1 MMVQLPALPEGRIKF
16 LLRRDDLCN
25 ILNLLE
31 LWSDLHPPRQLA
43 TEHGNA

>member
-1 MMVQLPALPEGRIKF
+1 MMVQIPAPLEGGIKF
-16 LLRRDDLCN
+16 LLRRYDLCN

-31 LWSDLHPPRQLA
+31 LWTDSNPPRQLA